1 MTERDSMEYS
11 YAVFIGRFQ
20 PVHKAHL
27 QVVRQALGEAKELIM
42 VLGSAKSARTIK
54 NPFTY
59 EERVEMITSCL
70 TPEEQLR
77 VHFIPARDY
86 HYNDNHWLAE
96 VQGRIKAITKGDE
109 SICLVGKYKDASS
122 FYIKFFPQWDFIP
135 AESEDMDATDIR
147 QLLFLMD
154 TSHGTDMEKI
164 KSMTPASV
172 IVWLENNF
180 LCTKTHVNLQE
191 EYAFIQAY
199 KNKWS
204 NVPFPVTFNTCDAVV
219 VCSGHVLVVK
229 RKFNPGKG
237 LYALPGGFLK
247 QTETLEAGAIREL
260 KEETGIK
267 VHAPVLKSNIVE
279 SKTFDHPGRSLRG
292 RTITTAFY
300 IKLPDGELP
309 EVKGSDDAE
318 IAVWLPLMDVLG
330 MEKEFF
336 DDHSHIIRYFLNR
349 S

>member
-1 MTERDSMEYS
+1 MEYN

-20 PVHKAHL
+20 PIHKAHL
-27 QVVRQALGEAKELIM
+27 QVIKQALAEAKELIM
-42 VLGSAKSARTIK
+42 VLGSAKSARSIK

-59 EERVEMITSCL
+59 EERVEMIKAAL
-70 TPEEQLR
+70 TPEELPK
-77 VHFIPARDY
+77 VHFVPARDY

-96 VQGRIKAITKGDE
+96 VQQRINAITHGDQNV
-109 SICLVGKYKDASS
+109 CLVGKYKDASS
-122 FYIKFFPQWDFIP
+122 WYLKLFSQWDFVP
-135 AESEDMDATDIR
+135 AESGDMDATNARNI
-147 QLLFLMD
+147 LLDKNKNWADVATMLPI
-154 TSHGTDMEKI
+154 GTFDYIVDHFI
-164 KSMTPASV
+164 KSEAH
-172 IVWLENNF
+172 I
-180 LCTKTHVNLQE
+180 NLIE
-191 EYAFIQAY
+191 EFAFILAY
-199 KNKWS
+199 KDKWA

-247 QTETLEAGAIREL
+247 QTETLEAGALREL

-267 VHAPVLKSNIVE
+267 VHAPVLKSHIVE
-279 SKTFDHPGRSLRG
+279 SRVFDHPGRSLRG

-318 IAVWLPLMDVLG
+318 VAVWLPLMDVMA
-330 MEKEFF
+330 MEREFF
-336 DDHSHIIRYFLNR
+336 DDHSHIIRYFINR